1 MHKAFE
7 KASEV
12 FKHGQHSAS
21 AVYINRGGQRTIY
34 DDHFSPASH
43 KIYFTYRIG
52 EKIAH
57 YQEQLPRFKRTQ
69 TFLRIAVLIFSLASI
84 AFAFLDHA
92 LYVAI
97 IVTIASAF
105 DSWNE

>member
-1 MHKAFE
+1 MHQAYE
-7 KASEV
+7 KVSEV

-21 AVYINRGGQRTIY
+21 AVYINRGGQSTIY
-34 DDHFSPASH
+34 DDHFSPASPNV
-43 KIYFTYRIG
+43 YLTFRIS
-52 EKIAH
+52 EKIAR
-57 YQEQLPRFKRTQ
+57 YQDQLPRFRMYQ
-69 TFLRIAVLIFSLASI
+69 TVLRIAVLIFALASI

-97 IVTIASAF
+97 IVTIASAI